1 MRCLFAA
8 SLVVATLAGHVYGH
22 RHTAPSPYDDGPV
35 KRRKTLGFG
44 PDHPHAVFHSSPY
57 QVQTN
62 GFAPFDSNMCP
73 IEVAHLFIQDVL
85 QNEGTNYKIRKDSYT
100 DKNTGVTHVYVRQV
114 VNGLEVV
121 DGDMNINVKDGV
133 VLSYGNS
140 VGPHLKP
147 LSHDQYLPL
156 STSSTAVPLLFHLLI
171 LMLPLFVILIERL
184 AMSSRP
190 C

>member
-22 RHTAPSPYDDGPV
+22 RHTVPSPYDDGPV

-140 VGPHLKP
+140 VSPHLKP

-171 LMLPLFVILIERL
+171 PMLPLFVILIERL